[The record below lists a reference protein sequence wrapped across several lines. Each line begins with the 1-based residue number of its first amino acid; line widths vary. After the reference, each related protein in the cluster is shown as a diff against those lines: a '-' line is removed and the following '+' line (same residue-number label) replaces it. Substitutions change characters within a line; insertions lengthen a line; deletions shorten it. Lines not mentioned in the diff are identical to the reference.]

1 MSSLF
6 LGGVT
11 EQRRFATIVLIYCN
25 QITNQKA
32 IDESIS

>member
-25 QITNQKA
+25 QITNHCLSK
-32 IDESIS
+32 SY